1 MVVQASDRL
10 QLLLDGDKEAGDEGL
25 TLALGLLQAA
35 ADILI
40 ILRLEPLQSQI
51 LQLALERVEAQ
62 LMGDGGVEI
71 HTLPALLAALLG
83 REDTQLAHNLQ
94 TVGQLDK
101 NHARILRVAD
111 NHIAEILGLLLR
123 HLEFYVGNLAQAH
136 DDTQHGRT
144 KLLAYLARERIYLLG
159 VLLAC
164 YAQHIVQDSRHGR
177 VTAQTNLACSDFGNG
192 DVVVEHRG
200 AVIACILAHTLGSV
214 EQSAVNAL
222 LRFGGVVLG
231 QIAAQRVV
239 FLQNVHSNLVL
250 LFADNV

>member
-1 MVVQASDRL
+1 
-10 QLLLDGDKEAGDEGL
+10 
-25 TLALGLLQAA
+25 
-35 ADILI
+35 
-40 ILRLEPLQSQI
+40 
-51 LQLALERVEAQ
+51 
-62 LMGDGGVEI
+62 MGDGGIEI

-83 REDTQLAHNLQ
+83 REDLQLAHNLQ

-123 HLEFYVGNLAQAH
+123 YFEFYVGNLAQAH
-136 DDTQHGRT
+136 DDTQHGST
-144 KLLAYLARERIYLLG
+144 KLLTNLARERIDLLG
-159 VLLAC
+159 ALLAC
-164 YAQHIVQDSRHGR
+164 YAQHVVQDSRHGR
-177 VTAQTNLACSDFGNG
+177 VTAKANLAGGNLGNG
-192 DVVVEHRG
+192 DVVVQQRRTIVAH
-200 AVIACILAHTLGSV
+200 ISAHTLGSI

-250 LFADNV
+250 LFANNV